1 MAYQK
6 LQAGQAIAVVP
17 SDTISIP
24 AAGGVQQ
31 SGAATAT
38 TATKLVNS
46 AGAFT
51 TTVSVGDIVINT
63 TDGTTAT
70 VTAIDS
76 DTTLSISADIMASGE
91 AYVIYAAAEENG
103 CVLYVGV
110 TGDVKVKTAAGND
123 VVFTGVPAGSFM
135 PVQVTQVFATG
146 TTATNIVALW

>member
-1 MAYQK
+1 M
-6 LQAGQAIAVVP
+6 G
-17 SDTISIP
+17 
-24 AAGGVQQ
+24 
-31 SGAATAT
+31 
-38 TATKLVNS
+38 
-46 AGAFT
+46 
-51 TTVSVGDIVINT
+51 VGDIIINT

-91 AYVIYAAAEENG
+91 AYVIYASAEENG